1 MLVRLRRD
9 PLQKEGSPLVGLLMA
24 GPAIVIV
31 AVFLLYPIAQ
41 TFVLSFHDWA
51 GIGPRHFVGL
61 SNYVRALNDPIA
73 RLALWNNIVY
83 SAGIIVLGVMTG
95 LILASMLASNVR
107 GRTVYQAIF
116 FAPRLLTQVIVSI
129 VWSWIYNPRFGIVNQ
144 LLRSVGL
151 ERFAIGWLGNPTW
164 ALPSVIVAASWTY
177 FGFCM
182 VIFLA
187 AFGNTNPDLRD
198 AAIMDG
204 ANGVQIFVHVIV
216 PQIRHVIVMVMV
228 YTVIDSFK
236 VFDIVYIMTG
246 GGPGDRTQILA
257 TYLYRES
264 FRLHDFGYGATLAVI
279 LTIFV
284 VGVAILFQRVRAE
297 EV

>member
-9 PLQKEGSPLVGLLMA
+9 PLQKEGSPLVGLVMA
-24 GPAIVIV
+24 APAIVIV

-41 TFVLSFHDWA
+41 TVVLSFHDWA
-51 GIGPRHFVGL
+51 GIGPRRFVGL
-61 SNYVRALNDPIA
+61 SNYARALNDPIA

-284 VGVAILFQRVRAE
+284 VGVAILFQRIRAE